1 MDINFYD
8 CCCNFGTH
16 LAFKLHQEIG
26 ANADNQGKGFSDAR
40 ASFQPGILN
49 YKMQNLKK
57 VMRPGVN
64 NGIPRSPYNSGKNV
78 FVTHVHNIKIE
89 MRISQPDL

>member
-1 MDINFYD
+1 MD
-8 CCCNFGTH
+8 
-16 LAFKLHQEIG
+16 QQIG
-26 ANADNQGKGFSDAR
+26 GNADQKGKGFSDAR

-49 YKMQNLKK
+49 YKIQNLKK
-57 VMRPGVN
+57 VMRSGVN

-78 FVTHVHNIKIE
+78 FVVHVHNIKIE